1 MQEQNKQELSF
12 VKYFLINHADELKK
26 KKKKKIQRTP
36 NLESGDRCDVVS

>member
-12 VKYFLINHADELKK
+12 VKYFLINQADEL
-26 KKKKKIQRTP
+26 KKKKIQRTP

>member
-12 VKYFLINHADELKK
+12 VKYFLINQADEL
-26 KKKKKIQRTP
+26 KKKIQRTP